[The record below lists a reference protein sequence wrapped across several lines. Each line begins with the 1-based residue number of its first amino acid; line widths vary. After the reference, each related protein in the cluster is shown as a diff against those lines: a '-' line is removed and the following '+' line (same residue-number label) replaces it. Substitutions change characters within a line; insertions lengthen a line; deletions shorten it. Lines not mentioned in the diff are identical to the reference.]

1 MIRTFIATL
10 AVLMFAV
17 AAFAGLTHGFSAMTA
32 ETARRQTVAA
42 RPIAIPPLA
51 GLDQFGRHQGLANA
65 DDARVAIVDFIY
77 TRCTSVCLVLGDSY
91 QQLQAQILA
100 AHLERRV
107 RLVTVSFDPQRDTHA
122 VIAAYA
128 ERMRV
133 NPAVWTVLTPGDL
146 AQLHA
151 AMSTFGVIAKPAQLG
166 QFVHN
171 AAFNIVDRH
180 GRLARIIP
188 IDQPRLALDAARE
201 IDSRP

>member
-1 MIRTFIATL
+1 
-10 AVLMFAV
+10 
-17 AAFAGLTHGFSAMTA
+17 MTA

-51 GLDQFGRHQGLANA
+51 GLDQFGRHQALVDT

-77 TRCTSVCLVLGDSY
+77 TRCASVCLVLGDSY

-107 RLVTVSFDPQRDTHA
+107 RLVTVSFDPQRDTRD

-128 ERMRV
+128 ARMRV
-133 NPAVWTVLTPGDL
+133 DPAVWTVLAPEDP
-146 AQLHA
+146 AQLQA
-151 AMSTFGVIAKPAQLG
+151 ALNAFGVIVKPVDRG

-171 AAFNIVDRH
+171 AAFHILDRQ
-180 GRLARIIP
+180 GRLARIVS
-188 IDQPRLALDAARE
+188 IDQPRRALEVADEISAR
-201 IDSRP
+201 P